1 MAKTSTQAKRKWN
14 KENYTEFRA
23 IVPKALGLRF
33 KELCGEKGVSYN
45 SILVKAVRDF
55 VEDSEKQIN
64 DK

>member
-33 KELCGEKGVSYN
+33 KELCNEKGISYN
-45 SILVKAVRDF
+45 SVLVKAVREL
-55 VEDSEKQIN
+55 VEASEGQTE
-64 DK
+64 DE

>member
-33 KELCGEKGVSYN
+33 KELCNEKGI
-45 SILVKAVRDF
+45 SITVYSLKR
-55 VEDSEKQIN
+55 SESL
-64 DK
+64 